1 MVVGN
6 VAQIASAA
14 IRITNNVLGT
24 TIPVSVDF
32 MNYLLLSSP
41 YLRAKVG
48 LGINSIKETI
58 NNFRNR
64 SSKKPLTKNSTK
76 QKEEQERKRK
86 LYSQQNKARLG
97 ERRNIDSGQ
106 MDRSFQNK
114 EDINRQQKNQ
124 RKIQEESKEQTK
136 ESKAGFGGG
145 KIGAIKKATQKL
157 KSSGAS
163 NVASQ
168 QASSVLLN
176 TLWSSLFSFFGF
188 FPALLGLNIYFFI
201 SIGFLDIIFSG
212 LSKKLAPFGFF
223 DKVMPKGLS
232 KLLGIVILLFS
243 DLLALVILLIIAFFV
258 VMLVTALTQPIEF
271 LKLFWGALSDF
282 VKSLF
287 SK

>member
-1 MVVGN
+1 MDN
-6 VAQIASAA
+6 
-14 IRITNNVLGT
+14 L
-24 TIPVSVDF
+24 
-32 MNYLLLSSP
+32 
-41 YLRAKVG
+41 
-48 LGINSIKETI
+48 KE
-58 NNFRNR
+58 
-64 SSKKPLTKNSTK
+64 KKK
-76 QKEEQERKRK
+76 QKEEEVKRK
-86 LYSQQNKARLG
+86 LYSQQNKARL
-97 ERRNIDSGQ
+97 EARKNIDSGQ
-106 MDRSFQNK
+106 INRSFQDKKKN
-114 EDINRQQKNQ
+114 NFQQESQNEIKGES
-124 RKIQEESKEQTK
+124 QEQMKK
-136 ESKAGFGGG
+136 GKAGFKGG

-223 DKVMPKGLS
+223 NKVMPKGLS
-232 KLLGIVILLFS
+232 KLLGIIILLFS
-243 DLLALVILLIIAFFV
+243 DLLALVILIIIVFFI
-258 VMLVTALTQPIEF
+258 VMLVTALTQPVEF